1 MHIDLAPSS
10 RGLPIFSSVFSS
22 QRSYAD
28 PLDNAYTLAHS
39 IMTAT
44 RTTVAAVLSTWRS
57 TALPAAEHQTHG
69 GFLYIRSPVISC
81 SAIQSRLQRTS
92 KPAAAGHIRSYL
104 TSSGPQRKKEGSL
117 APNPVRRASKIYKD
131 ADEAVADI
139 ESGSTILSA
148 GFGLCGTAGES
159 WTDQQP
165 SISPVLTFS
174 RLRNNHTSNE
184 APR

>member
-1 MHIDLAPSS
+1 
-10 RGLPIFSSVFSS
+10 
-22 QRSYAD
+22 
-28 PLDNAYTLAHS
+28 
-39 IMTAT
+39 MTAT

-57 TALPAAEHQTHG
+57 TALPAAEHHTHG

-92 KPAAAGHIRSYL
+92 KPAAAGHIRSYI
-104 TSSGPQRKKEGSL
+104 TSSGPPRKKEGSL
-117 APNPVRRASKIYKD
+117 APNPLRRTSKIYKD